1 MDEMIQGGPRG
12 ASFED
17 FAEYE
22 KAFDQEVGRVELGF
36 VRIGYMLRYAVDTDI
51 LQGSGYTSMEEFAYD
66 KYKIDKSQASRFIGI
81 NRRFSEGGYSDRL
94 KEQFKGYGVAKLG
107 ELLTL
112 PDEIIEVLPEEL
124 SRSAIQTVKKE
135 IREEEK
141 ISDLEVMMEEPE
153 RSGGTLLDQWM
164 EAYFKEHPEKYL
176 RIHNLY
182 LGTDRERMT
191 ADILAPSGAAAETA
205 RIPGTGKMI
214 LAIKGNDQAPVLMN
228 VRTMEKESCS
238 WSDCVEAL
246 RRLCPYTTEPKQA
259 YEQHYGIP
267 FPEGTPDQKTEKKL
281 EVPKKK
287 EGQPKPQKPE
297 KPPVAPVQQEQEK
310 ESEAPPAEPP
320 KPEELLQERQMEL
333 EEYQGVVPE
342 NCIVCHDGTEVVQP
356 RETLREE
363 GIRLADELAQWMRT
377 GTVSYAGQAEGIALR
392 LVEIIREI
400 TNEEHS

>member
-1 MDEMIQGGPRG
+1 MDEMIQGKPQG
-12 ASFED
+12 ASFTD
-17 FAEYE
+17 FAAYE
-22 KAFDQEVGRVELGF
+22 KAFDQEVDRVELGF
-36 VRIGYMLRYAVDTDI
+36 VRIGYMLRYALDTDI
-51 LQGSGYTSMEEFAYD
+51 LQGSGYTSMEDFAYA

-124 SRSAIQTVKKE
+124 SRSAIQAVKKE

-153 RSGGTLLDQWM
+153 RSGGSLLDQWM
-164 EAYFKEHPEKYL
+164 EVHFREHPDKYL
-176 RIHNLY
+176 QIRTLY
-182 LGTDRERMT
+182 LGTDRERIA
-191 ADILAPSGAAAETA
+191 ADILAPSGTAAETA

-214 LAIKGNDQAPVLMN
+214 LAIKGSDQDPILMN
-228 VRTMEKESCS
+228 VRTMEKETYS

-246 RRLCPYTTEPKQA
+246 RRLCPYTVEPKQA

-267 FPEGTPDQKTEKKL
+267 FPEEIPEKKP
-281 EVPKKK
+281 EAHKKK
-287 EGQPKPQKPE
+287 EIQPQKPE
-297 KPPVAPVQQEQEK
+297 KPPVAPVQQKTEK
-310 ESEAPPAEPP
+310 EPEASPAESVPP
-320 KPEELLQERQMEL
+320 KISQERQMEL

-342 NCIVCHDGTEVVQP
+342 SCIVCHDGTEVVQP
-356 RETLREE
+356 IETLRAE

-392 LVEIIREI
+392 LAEIIRQI
-400 TNEEHS
+400 TDEEHN